1 MMHTQKNHY
10 KILYLHLTKRE
21 ERGERQTK
29 RKKEKECEGI
39 K

>member
-21 ERGERQTK
+21 ERGERRETD
-29 RKKEKECEGI
+29 KEKECEGI